1 MCFSSI
7 SLLISSFFF
16 FFGVSITFLPYDEIH
31 IAIAAI
37 RFHSLSRAASW
48 PVQFIVVVAVAVC
61 HLRIWFLL
69 RQTFLLPGFLS
80 QVDCC
85 CYWKLWNHHVMII
98 LPLWFAIVFAFV
110 FVFFSQSNC
119 LTMCIV
125 VSGCTS
131 LHLYSVFKIHFTFC
145 NGALNVRYVVW
156 TRGKSQV

>member
-1 MCFSSI
+1 MSDCFRSASKFNWHNAIAISTTKYSSI
-7 SLLISSFFF
+7 ARAKSCDRLCERCAFLLFLCSFLRFY

-69 RQTFLLPGFLS
+69 RQTFLQPGFLS

-110 FVFFSQSNC
+110 FVFFFA
-119 LTMCIV
+119 I
-125 VSGCTS
+125 
-131 LHLYSVFKIHFTFC
+131 
-145 NGALNVRYVVW
+145 
-156 TRGKSQV
+156 